1 MKTNKI
7 YYKHLGPRGL
17 FNQVLSLETAV
28 GIQHKTNTDIIFYD
42 DDKMFWMNKP
52 SIYDQKYSDM
62 ICQQTTRKIY
72 DIFTWGSQ
80 DRFIFD
86 YDITENNLLNIDKHD
101 MANVFLVDQNKNIDS
116 IDEFAG
122 TRYPIYFDGNDINLT
137 NTLVSYSYFFYHRD
151 LELDKKISS
160 VSAKDEYK
168 KLAKK
173 IADSLGDFDGI
184 HLRLTD
190 FAIYVYRV
198 TNEMFNEAISSFN
211 SGRKIVISTDDAD
224 NPMLKNLGTSA
235 IFLDKYIYEN
245 FFDDFKSLPIN
256 DEIVFG
262 LINNLVMHYA
272 KDFIGTP
279 GSSYTSYIQKNR
291 VNMGLDPTWK
301 FFNNLNY
308 KKTGKY
314 SWTRYPIA
322 DNAKGWWREWEEC
335 LLIKS

>member
-28 GIQHKTNTDIIFYD
+28 GIQHKTNADIVFYD

-52 SIYDQKYSDM
+52 SSYDQKYSDM
-62 ICQQTTRKIY
+62 ICQQTTQKIY
-72 DIFTWGSQ
+72 DIFTWDSQ

-86 YDITENNLLNIDKHD
+86 YDITENNLLNIEKHD

-116 IDEFAG
+116 INEFAG
-122 TRYPIYFDGNDINLT
+122 TRYPIYFDGSDINFT

-184 HLRLTD
+184 HFRMTD

-211 SGRKIVISTDDAD
+211 SGRKIVISTDDTD
-224 NPMLKNLGTSA
+224 NSMLKNLGTSA
-235 IFLDKYIYEN
+235 IFLDKYIY
-245 FFDDFKSLPIN
+245 D
-256 DEIVFG
+256 
-262 LINNLVMHYA
+262 LII
-272 KDFIGTP
+272 F
-279 GSSYTSYIQKNR
+279 
-291 VNMGLDPTWK
+291 
-301 FFNNLNY
+301 
-308 KKTGKY
+308 Y
-314 SWTRYPIA
+314 S
-322 DNAKGWWREWEEC
+322 
-335 LLIKS
+335 